1 MELLA
6 YVLLKLKNQF
16 YSFQELNPCSKM
28 IRKAFKFKLNAGQKE
43 EYKKRHD
50 ELWPELENLL
60 KNAGI
65 QDYSIFFDETTDS
78 LFGILSIENP
88 ENLDDLPNHPIMK
101 KWWDYMADIMEV
113 NPNNSPKSID
123 LEEVFY
129 MK

>member
-1 MELLA
+1 M
-6 YVLLKLKNQF
+6 Q
-16 YSFQELNPCSKM
+16 
-28 IRKAFKFKLNAGQKE
+28 RKAFKFKLNAGQKE

-50 ELWPELENLL
+50 ELWPELESLL
-60 KNAGI
+60 KSAGI
-65 QDYSIFFDETTDS
+65 QDYSIFFDESTNS
-78 LFGILSIENP
+78 LFGVLNIENS

-129 MK
+129 LK

>member
-1 MELLA
+1 MT
-6 YVLLKLKNQF
+6 
-16 YSFQELNPCSKM
+16 
-28 IRKAFKFKLNAGQKE
+28 RKAFKFKLNAGQKE

-60 KNAGI
+60 KASGI
-65 QDYSIFFDETTDS
+65 QDYSIFFDESKNS

-113 NPNNSPKSID
+113 NPNNSPKSLN

-129 MK
+129 LK